1 MSSGFK
7 TRSRKHIGNLNSSIT
22 NIVKDAIL
30 WLSPEEVDAIDDD
43 RLPVRFGRRQLANLL
58 NGSSNQA
65 ALTFRFHNCPYWG
78 ALSFLSVRKIDRIVR
93 HMVST
98 GVLCYVKSPQIK
110 MDVLA
115 INENPPKKST
125 NLGFSELF
133 AADVKLPLEDVDI
146 DLFLDLSRRRKALSW
161 MVAKKGGRGWPMKVC
176 TDRTLILICLHRP
189 SNLEEFKQK
198 IPGVSLSTINKHGQK
213 LIDVYMG
220 ESRAAN
226 FSTTAK
232 ALHQAIEDGQDVQIY
247 YSKRRKEKP
256 YTEMAAKWRKI
267 TPQKVYFNINGIE
280 YCDAYCHMREADRM
294 FRIQGIKDLTI
305 LKKDGD

>member
-1 MSSGFK
+1 MASGFN
-7 TRSRKHIGNLNSSIT
+7 TRARKNIGNLNSAIT

-93 HMVST
+93 QMVNT
-98 GVLCYVKSPQIK
+98 RVLCYVKSPQIK

-115 INENPPKKST
+115 INPNPPKKST

-133 AADVKLPLEDVDI
+133 ANDVKLPLQDVDI

-189 SNLEEFKQK
+189 ADLEEFKQK
-198 IPGVSLSTINKHGQK
+198 IPGVSPGTIRKHGQS

-220 ESRAAN
+220 ESRMSN
-226 FSTTAK
+226 FSQTAIT
-232 ALHQAIEDGQDVQIY
+232 LHQAIEDGRDVQIY
-247 YSKRRKEKP
+247 YSKTSKTKP
-256 YTEMAAKWRKI
+256 YRPMGPRWRTI
-267 TPQKVYFNINGIE
+267 TPHKVYININGRE
-280 YCDAYCHMREADRM
+280 YCDAYCHKRKADRM
-294 FRIQGIKDLTI
+294 FRIRGIEDFVV
-305 LKKDGD
+305 LK